1 MRDFFF
7 SLGCRPMV
15 PAIGKGTPVTLLQ
28 VKPGTVLNTMNASP
42 AQSCSIS
49 SSMSDILNMSA
60 DDSSDDSSDN
70 AMETHNSQQPYP
82 RLRLSCKLLFIRIG
96 EYYIASVPFL

>member
-1 MRDFFF
+1 
-7 SLGCRPMV
+7 MV

-82 RLRLSCKLLFIRIG
+82 RLLLSCKLLMSSVG
-96 EYYIASVPFL
+96 KYTIASLCILQN